1 MDLHDTPQEAEF
13 RAEVRSWL
21 DANAPKHLL
30 PALLSASFGKSAFK
44 GDEAM
49 RHSREWQAK
58 KFDAGWAC
66 LHWPKKYGGRE
77 ATPIQRIIWNQ
88 EEGAYRD
95 ALGRLHHRPRHGGA
109 DADGLRL
116 GGAEAAPAAADGA
129 RRRDLVPALQR
140 ARCGLRPRRH
150 PHPLGARRR
159 RLGGQRPEDLDLGRA
174 ALEVRD
180 PGDAQRLRAPQAQ
193 GPHLLLDRHGVAGRR
208 GPTRSSRSRASRSST
223 RSSSPTCASP
233 TRNDSAKSAPAGR
246 SRSPR

>member
-21 DANAPKHLL
+21 DQNAPKELL

-95 ALGRLHHRPRHGGA
+95 RS
-109 DADGLRL
+109 
-116 GGAEAAPAAADGA
+116 PASSSSATAWP
-129 RRRDLVPALQR
+129 RRR
-140 ARCGLRPRRH
+140 
-150 PHPLGARRR
+150 
-159 RLGGQRPEDLDLGRA
+159 
-174 ALEVRD
+174 
-180 PGDAQRLRAPQAQ
+180 
-193 GPHLLLDRHGVAGRR
+193 
-208 GPTRSSRSRASRSST
+208 
-223 RSSSPTCASP
+223 
-233 TRNDSAKSAPAGR
+233 
-246 SRSPR
+246 